1 MRVFIMAANVARTT
15 HETLLNTVRP
25 QMAKC
30 QTEPNQPEFVEGFE
44 FGTDLLS
51 LVDTARRRAGLKLE
65 YLTRLNGLKSKGH
78 LSSALSGREHFQ
90 LVWLDAWPQEFWNEF
105 VPLVRDAR
113 DGGDQAKKANR
124 KRLLTE
130 AIALLID
137 EVA

>member
-1 MRVFIMAANVARTT
+1 MRHSLARPS

-30 QTEPNQPEFVEGFE
+30 QTEPNQPEFIEGFE
-44 FGTDLLS
+44 LGTDLLS
-51 LVDTARRRAGLKLE
+51 LVETARRRAGLKLE
-65 YLTRLNGLKSKGH
+65 YLASVTGLKSKGQM
-78 LSSALSGREHFQ
+78 SSALSGRENFQ
-90 LVWLDAWPQEFWNEF
+90 LRWLDAWPAEFWDEF
-105 VPLVRDAR
+105 MPLLRDAHDR
-113 DGGDQAKKANR
+113 GESAKKANR